1 MSEMSASDI
10 KKIRN
15 IFVKISNFF
24 KNEVIMTNDGYI
36 FDIKSDLALE
46 ANIGQYAV
54 KLDDKLVELF
64 NQFIGEEYTMIELIP
79 SKMKDDLTEFQIIE
93 EDGRSFYYDVMKR
106 VRTRICDFDNRAEYP
121 DSRCKY
127 ISEIDDTFYDDIFKD
142 GKSRKIGGTEK
153 DNPSVVVSKS
163 IFPCITKKNYPV
175 TKYYTTTAHDVTFVL
190 TIFTKIDGLNI
201 QMCYYYIR

>member
-1 MSEMSASDI
+1 MTELNSSDMN
-10 KKIRN
+10 KIRN

-24 KNEVIMTNDGYI
+24 KNEVIVTNNGYI

-54 KLDDKLVELF
+54 KLDEKLKDLF
-64 NQFIGEEYTMIELIP
+64 NQFIGEDYTLIELIP
-79 SKMKDDLTEFQIIE
+79 SKMKTDLMEFKLIKDD
-93 EDGRSFYYDVMKR
+93 GHVAYYDIMKQ
-106 VRTRICDFDNRAEYP
+106 VSVRICDFDNRAEYP

-127 ISEIDDTFYDDIFKD
+127 ISDIDDNFYDDIFKN
-142 GKSRKIGGTEK
+142 GKAREISGTEK
-153 DNPSVVVSKS
+153 DTPSVVVSKS
-163 IFPCITKKNYPV
+163 IFPCITKKNFPV

-190 TIFTKIDGLNI
+190 TIFTNIEGLNI